1 MKILIAEDDTLS
13 RLMMQ
18 RMLQNFGYEVVVA
31 EDGRKAVEIL
41 TQPDA
46 PRLAIVDWMMPELDG
61 VDLCREIRRRPHDR
75 SYIYILLLTSK
86 QGSGDIVAGLEA
98 GADDYITKPCQPAE
112 LKARLNTGHR
122 ILSLEEKL
130 IEARE
135 AMRFQATRDSLTG
148 LWNRA
153 SILAYA
159 SAELERMSALRRQ
172 TFSLLLCDVDHFKSI
187 NDTHGHLVGDL
198 VLKEIAARLSSSVRS
213 HDAVGRY
220 GGEEFLVLLRNC
232 DVGAVAAR
240 ADQIRRGISAS
251 PISGTEGHVS
261 ISVSIGAVTCTADQR
276 ELPLER
282 LLAKADAALY
292 RAKREG
298 RNRAV
303 VASGGT
309 PIPVLEPT
317 Y

>member
-31 EDGRKAVEIL
+31 EDGRQAVEIL
-41 TQPDA
+41 TRPDG

-61 VDLCREIRRRPHDR
+61 VDLCREIRQRPHDR
-75 SYIYILLLTSK
+75 SYIFILLLTSK
-86 QGSGDIVAGLEA
+86 QGSEDIVAGLEA

-112 LKARLNTGHR
+112 LKARLNTGQR
-122 ILSLEEKL
+122 ILSLEQKL

-135 AMRFQATRDSLTG
+135 AMRFQATRDGLTG

-153 SILAYA
+153 SILACA
-159 SAELERMSALRRQ
+159 SAELERMSALRRE
-172 TFSLLLCDVDHFKSI
+172 TLSLLLCDVDHFKSI
-187 NDTHGHLVGDL
+187 NDTYGHLAGDL
-198 VLKEIAARLSSSVRS
+198 VLKEIAARLTNSVRA

-220 GGEEFLVLLRNC
+220 GGEEFLVILRNC
-232 DVGAVAAR
+232 DAHAVAAR
-240 ADQIRRGISAS
+240 ADQIRRCVSAS
-251 PISGTEGHVS
+251 SISTGDEDVA
-261 ISVSIGAVTCTADQR
+261 ISVSIGAVTCTSNQHDLA
-276 ELPLER
+276 LER

-292 RAKREG
+292 RAKHEG

-303 VASGGT
+303 VASESLQ
-309 PIPVLEPT
+309 IPVLQPAF
-317 Y
+317 